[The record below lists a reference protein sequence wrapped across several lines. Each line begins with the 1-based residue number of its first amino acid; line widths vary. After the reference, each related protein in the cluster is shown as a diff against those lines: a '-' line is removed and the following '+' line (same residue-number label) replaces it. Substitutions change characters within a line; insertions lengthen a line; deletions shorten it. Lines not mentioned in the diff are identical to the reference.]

1 MLDYEFYK
9 ALQQY
14 LVNRMIGPQLDQY
27 RRKKVMRAAA
37 NFVLKDHQ
45 LFYTGP
51 SRQYMRLVVVSEE
64 QKLAVLHQSHCNPD
78 TGSHYGVRRTRDK
91 VVSGYYWST
100 INNDVTDWVKSCQ
113 YCQLNSSA
121 KTVEQGLQPIKVTE
135 AWQVAGMKIVGPLR
149 ETAKKNKYIFT
160 LTDVYTKWVVAE
172 AMQTKC
178 ANEVSA
184 ILISKMYL
192 FGMMRK
198 IILDQG
204 KEYVSQ
210 LNNRLFDELD
220 VRNLVS
226 SRCHSQT
233 TEQMEN

>member
-1 MLDYEFYK
+1 MF
-9 ALQQY
+9 Q
-14 LVNRMIGPQLDQY
+14 
-27 RRKKVMRAAA
+27 
-37 NFVLKDHQ
+37 
-45 LFYTGP
+45 
-51 SRQYMRLVVVSEE
+51 
-64 QKLAVLHQSHCNPD
+64 
-78 TGSHYGVRRTRDK
+78 
-91 VVSGYYWST
+91 
-100 INNDVTDWVKSCQ
+100 VKSCQ

-121 KTVEQGLQPIKVTE
+121 KTVEQGLQPIKVGSCPDIRVSPQDTRWTVDSRDVSPQVTE

-210 LNNRLFDELD
+210 VGFQITFMARVFQKYLRAAPCDLAWL
-220 VRNLVS
+220 
-226 SRCHSQT
+226 T
-233 TEQMEN
+233 